1 MPSESKSQHVG
12 KVRHHELKQT
22 LGTWQL
28 WGIAVGLVI
37 SGEYFCWS
45 YGRASAGTLGFVVTA
60 IYSDELIQFGGQTLT
75 ANIVTMSVFGAIVMY
90 IISMLS
96 LFRLRRSAPDMERP
110 FRAPL
115 FPFFPA
121 FALVAAVISLATM
134 VYFNVLVATLFA
146 IFLAL
151 GYVYFL
157 LTRHQREAAPS
168 DALLEE

>member
-1 MPSESKSQHVG
+1 MHPRFKTPHRAILAGGVI
-12 KVRHHELKQT
+12 
-22 LGTWQL
+22 
-28 WGIAVGLVI
+28 GIA
-37 SGEYFCWS
+37 
-45 YGRASAGTLGFVVTA
+45 A
-60 IYSDELIQFGGQTLT
+60 IYSDELIQFAGQTLT

-90 IISMLS
+90 IVSMLA
-96 LFRLRRSAPDMERP
+96 LFKLRRTDPNMERP

-134 VYFNVLVATLFA
+134 VYFNLEVALVFA
-146 IFLAL
+146 VFMAL

-157 LTRHQREAAPS
+157 ATRSQRETAPA

>member
-1 MPSESKSQHVG
+1 
-12 KVRHHELKQT
+12 
-22 LGTWQL
+22 
-28 WGIAVGLVI
+28 
-37 SGEYFCWS
+37 
-45 YGRASAGTLGFVVTA
+45 
-60 IYSDELIQFGGQTLT
+60 FGGQTLT

-96 LFRLRRSAPDMERP
+96 LFKLRRSDPNMERP

-121 FALVAAVISLATM
+121 FALVAAVICLATM
-134 VYFNVLVATLFA
+134 VYFNFLVAIVFA